1 MARFGKGI
9 LDESDVRFF
18 RFTYA
23 ELRLGQHLDTE
34 RLQQELEF
42 AQFARVAGGDDE
54 FLHR

>member
-1 MARFGKGI
+1 MARFGEGV

-18 RFTYA
+18 RFLYA

-42 AQFARVAGGDDE
+42 AQFAWIVGSDDE
-54 FLHR
+54 FLHG